1 MAFSLASCVYIRF
14 LYACDC
20 VDIHVT
26 DRHRGLPLH
35 VIFRFFILTILSS
48 LDRTIPVQALHIL
61 ILTEEVYNG
70 CYFP

>member
-1 MAFSLASCVYIRF
+1 M
-14 LYACDC
+14 
-20 VDIHVT
+20 HMG
-26 DRHRGLPLH
+26 RHRGLPLH
-35 VIFRFFILTILSS
+35 LLFICVYLRPSADVFDFILIILSS